1 MNTSK
6 YVEEPGGKRDLWI
19 TIGTAHVCFTIEPIK
34 SKKGGQSERL
44 CLVFSRERDRSNTDK
59 SWEDREESQLEN
71 QLTEILVQMLLSAE
85 ASYRNG
91 LARHREWIIERK
103 AEAEAEI
110 KRRLDEAERK
120 ARELQQKSERERIGR
135 LLSQAKAFDRANQ
148 IRTYVESARLR
159 VAETATGQS
168 EFEKWA
174 SWAQREADRIDPVN
188 NGTIAAAI
196 EEHLDRS

>member
-1 MNTSK
+1 MARPTSALPSSPSK
-6 YVEEPGGKRDLWI
+6 
-19 TIGTAHVCFTIEPIK
+19 
-34 SKKGGQSERL
+34 KKGGQIERL

-110 KRRLDEAERK
+110 KWRLDEAERK
-120 ARELQQKSERERIGR
+120 ARELQLKSERQRIGR

-159 VAETATGQS
+159 VAETAKRDSFFMVGPKEST
-168 EFEKWA
+168 
-174 SWAQREADRIDPVN
+174 
-188 NGTIAAAI
+188 
-196 EEHLDRS
+196 RSTKRSTRFFAKSIND

>member
-1 MNTSK
+1 
-6 YVEEPGGKRDLWI
+6 
-19 TIGTAHVCFTIEPIK
+19 
-34 SKKGGQSERL
+34 
-44 CLVFSRERDRSNTDK
+44 
-59 SWEDREESQLEN
+59 
-71 QLTEILVQMLLSAE
+71 MLLSAE

-110 KRRLDEAERK
+110 KWRLDEAERK
-120 ARELQQKSERERIGR
+120 ARERQQKSERQRIGR

-174 SWAQREADRIDPVN
+174 NWAQREADRIDPVK